1 MSEKID
7 YFVEVGRWALGGN
20 VACRRKFPSKG
31 MFSER
36 KDHRLRS
43 ILGTDL
49 RRIRLR
55 VPQEYAIMSNEKS
68 TPVQPQQAAENPKP
82 DQKAGQNPKPAQ
94 PQQADQA
101 APKPAMPS

>member
-1 MSEKID
+1 
-7 YFVEVGRWALGGN
+7 
-20 VACRRKFPSKG
+20 
-31 MFSER
+31 
-36 KDHRLRS
+36 
-43 ILGTDL
+43 
-49 RRIRLR
+49 
-55 VPQEYAIMSNEKS
+55 MSNEKS